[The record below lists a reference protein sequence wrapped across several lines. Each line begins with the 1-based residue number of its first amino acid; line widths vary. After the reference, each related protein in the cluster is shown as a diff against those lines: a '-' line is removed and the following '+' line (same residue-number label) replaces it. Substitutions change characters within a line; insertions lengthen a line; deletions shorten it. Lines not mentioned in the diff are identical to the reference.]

1 MKRLVYL
8 SVSLIVFVNAPKA
21 DAQSRDAKIK
31 LTLEN
36 VIELAITQSSS
47 VKYAQNRNVNYY
59 WRWKNFRTSFMPQ
72 LILSGTLPDYRQT
85 TTPITQPDGS
95 VEFRNISQLRAT
107 STLALSQFIP
117 QTGTSIY
124 AATSLYG
131 IQDYNNNSLNFS
143 GNPFSVGFS
152 QPIFAY
158 NWAKWAKKMEPLV
171 YQEAQRDYIESLE
184 EISLR
189 ATSRFFRY
197 LSIQTNYNL
206 ASSNLKNS
214 MDNLKIAELKQ
225 KLGEIS
231 ENDFSRI
238 KLSVLNAQKALSNAE
253 MDLKNADFELKSYI
267 GLSQNI
273 VLELEIP
280 LNMRLYNVDAAKALA
295 EAMENRKETPEFR
308 RRLIDAERGLVKA
321 KRNNG
326 LNATLRGNFG
336 LSNSSET
343 LGGVYENPEKQR
355 SVSLGLSIPIM
366 DWGRSKSGV
375 KLAESRRDLII
386 FDVEK
391 EREDFERGVVV
402 QVEKFNLLEK
412 QIVTAREA
420 DKVAKNGYEISLKR
434 FQNGEI
440 SITDLNISL
449 SERES
454 AKRDYISSIRNYWE
468 SFFFIRILTLY
479 DFELEQKIYYSNPM
493 LIGQ

>member
-1 MKRLVYL
+1 MKRFRYFLA
-8 SVSLIVFVNAPKA
+8 SIVVFICTTGLNAQK
-21 DAQSRDAKIK
+21 RDNRVK
-31 LTLEN
+31 LTLAN

-72 LILSGTLPDYRQT
+72 LILSGTLPDFRQT
-85 TTPITQPDGS
+85 TTPVTQPDGS
-95 VEFRNISQLRAT
+95 IEFKNISQLKAA
-107 STLALSQFIP
+107 STLALSQYIP

-124 AATSLYG
+124 AATSMYG
-131 IQDYNNNSLNFS
+131 IQDYNNNSLSFS

-158 NWAKWAKKMEPLV
+158 NWAKWAKKTEPLV
-171 YQEAQRDYIESLE
+171 YQEAQRNYIESLE
-184 EISLR
+184 EISLK

-197 LSIQTNYNL
+197 LTIQTNFNL
-206 ASSNLKNS
+206 ASSNLRNS
-214 MDNLKIAELKQ
+214 KANLKIAELKQ
-225 KLGEIS
+225 NLGEIS

-267 GLSQNI
+267 GLDQDV

-280 LNMRLYNVDAAKALA
+280 LNMSLYSVSAEKALA
-295 EAMENRKETPEFR
+295 EALANRKETPEFR
-308 RRLIDAERGLVKA
+308 RRLIDADRGLIKA

-326 LNATLRGNFG
+326 LSATLRGNFG
-336 LSNSSET
+336 LSNSSST
-343 LGGVYENPEKQR
+343 FGGVYDNPEKQQ
-355 SVSLGLSIPIM
+355 SVSLGLSIPLM

-391 EREDFERGVVV
+391 ESEDFERGVVV
-402 QVEKFNLLEK
+402 QVEKFNLLED
-412 QIVTAREA
+412 QIVTASEA

-454 AKRDYISSIRNYWE
+454 AKRDYISSIKNYWE
-468 SFFFIRILTLY
+468 SFYLIRILTLY
-479 DFELEQKIYYSNPM
+479 DFELEQKIDYNNPM
-493 LIGQ
+493 LSGY

>member
-1 MKRLVYL
+1 MKRLSL
-8 SVSLIVFVNAPKA
+8 FLILLIVFVNAPGSC
-21 DAQSRDAKIK
+21 AQSRDNRIK

-36 VIELAITQSSS
+36 VIQLAVTQSSS

-59 WRWKNFRTSFMPQ
+59 WRWKNFKTSFMPQ

-85 TTPITQPDGS
+85 TTPVTQPDGS
-95 VEFRNISQLRAT
+95 IEFRNISQMSAA

-131 IQDYNNNSLNFS
+131 IQDYNNNSLSFS

-158 NWAKWAKKMEPLV
+158 NWAKWAKKTEPLV

-184 EISLR
+184 EIALR

-197 LSIQTNYNL
+197 LSIQTNFNL

-253 MDLKNADFELKSYI
+253 MDLKNADFELKSYV
-267 GLSQNI
+267 GLSQDV

-280 LNMRLYNVDAAKALA
+280 LNMRLYSVDAAKALA

-321 KRNNG
+321 KRNSG
-326 LNATLRGNFG
+326 LNATLRGNYG
-336 LSNSSET
+336 LSNSSST
-343 LGGVYENPEKQR
+343 VGGVYENPEKQQ

-391 EREDFERGVVV
+391 ESEDFERGVVV

-412 QIVTAREA
+412 QIVTAEEA

-454 AKRDYISSIRNYWE
+454 AKRDYISSIKSYWE
-468 SFFFIRILTLY
+468 SFYLIRILTLY
-479 DFELEQKIYYSNPM
+479 DFELEQKINYSNPM
-493 LIGQ
+493 LSGH

>member
-1 MKRLVYL
+1 
-8 SVSLIVFVNAPKA
+8 VSLIVFVNVPKVK
-21 DAQSRDAKIK
+21 AQSRDAKIK

-36 VIELAITQSSS
+36 VIQLAITQSSS

-72 LILSGTLPDYRQT
+72 LILSGTLPDYKQT
-85 TTPITQPDGS
+85 TTPVTQPDGS
-95 VEFRNISQLRAT
+95 IEFKNISRLKAA
-107 STLALSQFIP
+107 STLAFSQFIP

-158 NWAKWAKKMEPLV
+158 NWAKWAKKLEPLV
-171 YQEAQRDYIESLE
+171 YQEAQRDYIETLE

-197 LSIQTNYNL
+197 LSIQTNFNL

-253 MDLKNADFELKSYI
+253 MDLKNADFELKSYV
-267 GLSQNI
+267 GLTQNI

-280 LNMRLYNVDAAKALA
+280 LNMRLYNVDADKALA

-308 RRLIDAERGLVKA
+308 RRLIDAERGLVQA

-326 LNATLRGNFG
+326 LSATLRGNFG

-343 LGGVYENPEKQR
+343 IGGVYENPERQQ

-468 SFFFIRILTLY
+468 SFYLIRILTLY
-479 DFELEQKIYYSNPM
+479 DFELEQKINYSNPM
-493 LIGQ
+493 LMGQ

>member
-1 MKRLVYL
+1 MKRLGL
-8 SVSLIVFVNAPKA
+8 FFISLTVFVNAPQA
-21 DAQSRDAKIK
+21 VAQSRDNRVS
-31 LTLEN
+31 LTLSN

-85 TTPITQPDGS
+85 TTPVTQPDGS
-95 VEFRNISQLRAT
+95 IEFRNISQLRAS

-158 NWAKWAKKMEPLV
+158 NWAKWAKKTEPLV
-171 YQEAQRDYIESLE
+171 YQEAQRNYIESLE
-184 EISLR
+184 EISLK

-197 LSIQTNYNL
+197 LSIQTNFNL

-267 GLSQNI
+267 GLSQDM
-273 VLELEIP
+273 VVELEIP
-280 LNMRLYNVDAAKALA
+280 LNMTLYNVNAAKALA
-295 EAMENRKETPEFR
+295 EALENRKETPEFR
-308 RRLIDAERGLVKA
+308 RRLIDAER
-321 KRNNG
+321 
-326 LNATLRGNFG
+326 
-336 LSNSSET
+336 
-343 LGGVYENPEKQR
+343 
-355 SVSLGLSIPIM
+355 
-366 DWGRSKSGV
+366 
-375 KLAESRRDLII
+375 
-386 FDVEK
+386 
-391 EREDFERGVVV
+391 
-402 QVEKFNLLEK
+402 
-412 QIVTAREA
+412 
-420 DKVAKNGYEISLKR
+420 
-434 FQNGEI
+434 
-440 SITDLNISL
+440 
-449 SERES
+449 
-454 AKRDYISSIRNYWE
+454 
-468 SFFFIRILTLY
+468 
-479 DFELEQKIYYSNPM
+479 
-493 LIGQ
+493 

>member
-1 MKRLVYL
+1 MKRLGL
-8 SVSLIVFVNAPKA
+8 FLISLIVFVNAPQA
-21 DAQSRDAKIK
+21 IAQSRDNRVR
-31 LTLEN
+31 LTLSN

-72 LILSGTLPDYRQT
+72 LILSGTMPDYRQT
-85 TTPITQPDGS
+85 TTPVTQPDGS
-95 VEFRNISQLRAT
+95 IEFRNISQLRAA

-158 NWAKWAKKMEPLV
+158 NWAKWAKKLEPLV
-171 YQEAQRDYIESLE
+171 YQEAQRNYIESLE
-184 EISLR
+184 EISLK

-197 LSIQTNYNL
+197 LSIQTNFNL

-253 MDLKNADFELKSYI
+253 MDLKNADFELKSYV
-267 GLSQNI
+267 GLSQDM
-273 VLELEIP
+273 VVELEIP
-280 LNMRLYNVDAAKALA
+280 LNMTLYNVNAAKALT
-295 EAMENRKETPEFR
+295 EALENRKETPEFR

-326 LNATLRGNFG
+326 LSATLRGNFG

-343 LGGVYENPEKQR
+343 IGGVYENPEKQQ

-391 EREDFERGVVV
+391 ESEDFERGVVV

-468 SFFFIRILTLY
+468 SFYLIRILTLY
-479 DFELEQKIYYSNPM
+479 DFELQQKINYSNPM

>member
-1 MKRLVYL
+1 MKRLGL
-8 SVSLIVFVNAPKA
+8 FLISLIVFVNAPQA
-21 DAQSRDAKIK
+21 VAQSRDNRVS
-31 LTLEN
+31 LTLSN

-85 TTPITQPDGS
+85 TTPVTQPDGS
-95 VEFRNISQLRAT
+95 IEFRNISQLRAS

-158 NWAKWAKKMEPLV
+158 NWAKWAKKTEPLV
-171 YQEAQRDYIESLE
+171 YQEAQRNYIESLE
-184 EISLR
+184 EISLK

-197 LSIQTNYNL
+197 LSIQTNFNL

-214 MDNLKIAELKQ
+214 MANLKIAELKQ

-267 GLSQNI
+267 GLSQDM
-273 VLELEIP
+273 VVELEIP
-280 LNMRLYNVDAAKALA
+280 LNMTLYNVNAAKALA
-295 EAMENRKETPEFR
+295 EALENRKETPEFR

-343 LGGVYENPEKQR
+343 IGGVYENPEKQQ

-391 EREDFERGVVV
+391 ESEDFERGVVV

-468 SFFFIRILTLY
+468 SFYLIRILTLY
-479 DFELEQKIYYSNPM
+479 DFELQQKINYSNPM